1 MKSIERTKRVEAG
14 DLEFGGGL
22 EVLLAAALEGLPAG
36 APVEIATPSRP
47 VALEVPGWA
56 RAAGHDPE
64 DEWKEGG
71 GEGPVFVVKVRR
83 GASSRVLAPPLPPRD
98 APARL
103 RGEGAFHTGDLISSL
118 NGSMP
123 DVADPHFGLIPLG
136 AVAEAGSPA
145 FNWKLNERQ
154 KVWAEDIAVLTERAT
169 ALQWDA
175 TTDIPWEAASSL
187 PDDVERAVAQVMTY
201 IAQNEYAALYVPA
214 KFLPQVNPAFADVVM
229 WLSTHI
235 NDEARHV
242 EVFTKRALAG
252 GFKGYALASTQLS
265 LQTLLEEDDFSSASL
280 LLNVLGEG
288 TFLDLLSFVEANAPD
303 PATAAAARL
312 AHRDEQRH
320 VHFGISHVRRIM
332 KRDPEAARQLKAAAE
347 TRASK
352 LVSLSG
358 MSPLLL
364 ESLTILAA
372 GSLNPKDLRGGA
384 QAVSILT
391 RQMEENRIRR
401 LRSAGFD
408 QAAARHL
415 SDLHT
420 PNLM

>member
-1 MKSIERTKRVEAG
+1 MKLHHGAKRVDAG
-14 DLEFGGGL
+14 TLEFGGGL
-22 EVLLAAALEGLPAG
+22 EVLLSAAMEGVPHGGILD
-36 APVEIATPSRP
+36 IATPSRT
-47 VALEVPGWA
+47 VALEIPVWA
-56 RAAGHDPE
+56 RSAGNDPAG
-64 DEWKEGG
+64 EWKENSGA
-71 GEGPVFVVKVRR
+71 EAVFVVQVRR
-83 GASSRVLAPPLPPRD
+83 GPSARILAPPIPPRGS
-98 APARL
+98 PPRL
-103 RGEGAFHTGDLISSL
+103 RSEGSLHTTDLVQSA
-118 NGSMP
+118 NGSVP
-123 DVADPHFGLIPLG
+123 EVADPSFGLIPLG
-136 AVAEAGSPA
+136 AITEAGGPV
-145 FNWKLNERQ
+145 FEWKLNERR
-154 KVWAEDIAVLTERAT
+154 KVWAEDISDLTEKAT

-175 TTDIPWEAASSL
+175 TTDIPWKAAVGL

-214 KFLPQVNPAFADVVM
+214 KFLPQVNPAFADVLM

-252 GFKGYALASTQLS
+252 GFTGYALASTQLS
-265 LQTLLEEDDFSSASL
+265 LQTLMEEEDFSSAAL

-288 TFLDLLSFVEANAPD
+288 TFLDLLSFVENHAPD
-303 PATAAAARL
+303 AATAAAARL

-320 VHFGISHVRRIM
+320 VHFGISHVRRVM
-332 KRDPEAARQLKAAAE
+332 RLDPEASAQLKAAAE
-347 TRASK
+347 TRATK

-372 GSLNPKDLRGGA
+372 GSLNPRDLAKGA
-384 QAVSILT
+384 EAVRRLT
-391 RQMEENRIRR
+391 RQMQENRIRR
-401 LRSAGFD
+401 LKAAGFD
-408 QAAARHL
+408 EQTARHL